1 MAVPSFPPFLPS
13 FLSAIFYR
21 PIPNP
26 FHLSV
31 VFLIQTTHRVF
42 LICPRTVLFV
52 SNALWNRLKMT
63 NANSFIL
70 SKNIWQI
77 IHVWPFLSC
86 PSTLSLPFSLVDRLF
101 FVLLLASSIPFNY
114 ENVFHSYIYWIILLL
129 HLKKELT
136 STSNSN
142 IIPSIL
148 VVFEVAFQ
156 MLFF

>member
-1 MAVPSFPPFLPS
+1 MAIPSFPPFLPS
-13 FLSAIFYR
+13 FSSAIFYR

-26 FHLSV
+26 FSLSV

-70 SKNIWQI
+70 SKNLWQI

-86 PSTLSLPFSLVDRLF
+86 PSTLSFSLVDRLF

-114 ENVFHSYIYWIILLL
+114 ENVFPSSIYWIILLL

-142 IIPSIL
+142 IIPRVL
-148 VVFEVAFQ
+148 VVFEVAFK
-156 MLFF
+156 MLIF